1 MATTNGAA
9 TLPMVDGTAKAA
21 PKKVSAGKA
30 VATRKPP
37 ALKKPTAAEKP
48 AAVKKAVAVKKPV
61 AAKKPAVA
69 KKAVVAR
76 PVAEKK
82 AAIKA
87 AKAVKTRITPK
98 EELKNMDTP
107 KEKVKKAK
115 LVRDSF
121 SMPEAEYAVLGAVK
135 KACLK
140 AGIEVKKS
148 ELLRIGVALIQ
159 KMDVAALKGV
169 LSTLPPLKAG
179 RPKQDK

>member
-9 TLPMVDGTAKAA
+9 TLPMVDGAAKAA
-21 PKKVSAGKA
+21 PKKVGAG
-30 VATRKPP
+30 
-37 ALKKPTAAEKP
+37 
-48 AAVKKAVAVKKPV
+48 KAVAVKKPAVAKKSV

-69 KKAVVAR
+69 KKAVAVKKPVIAKKAVVAK

-82 AAIKA
+82 AAAKA
-87 AKAVKTRITPK
+87 VKAVKTRIAPK
-98 EELKNMDTP
+98 EELKGLDAP